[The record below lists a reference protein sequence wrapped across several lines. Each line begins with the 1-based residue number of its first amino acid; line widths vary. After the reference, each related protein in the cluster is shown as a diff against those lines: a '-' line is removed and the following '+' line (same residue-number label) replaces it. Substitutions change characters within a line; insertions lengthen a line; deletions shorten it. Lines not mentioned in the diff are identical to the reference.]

1 MVNNGVTLVD
11 NYGAYAPL
19 PPGSSYYHTAANTA
33 GHQVK
38 ASPGVFY
45 GLSVN
50 TAGLTSSVTIYDGT
64 STGGAVVGVYSTL
77 AQGGPVVPAN
87 GIAFLTG
94 LYIVAA
100 GGTAADITV
109 LYI

>member
-1 MVNNGVTLVD
+1 
-11 NYGAYAPL
+11 
-19 PPGSSYYHTAANTA
+19 
-33 GHQVK
+33 
-38 ASPGVFY
+38 
-45 GLSVN
+45 
-50 TAGLTSSVTIYDGT
+50 VTIYDGT

-77 AQGGPVVPAN
+77 AQGGPVGPAN